1 MRRETWP
8 PWLFIATS
16 HMYVWANWRETS
28 IYWVSISL
36 KNIFS
41 LALVGVV
48 FNYHSI
54 TASTSPLVLSHLC
67 ILLWYLSCH
76 SLLEP
81 SRAEPSRAVIYHY
94 WSRSQGSTFR
104 LSNLEPNTIE
114 KHVPLKVR
122 WVLKLERLFCKCLDF
137 RCHFYDGNCM
147 GLQAWW
153 SNN

>member
-81 SRAEPSRAVIYHY
+81 SRAVIYRFNISIAQ
-94 WSRSQGSTFR
+94 SRTKHDWKTCFVGSVMSAEAWAF
-104 LSNLEPNTIE
+104 
-114 KHVPLKVR
+114 
-122 WVLKLERLFCKCLDF
+122 VLQVLGF
-137 RCHFYDGNCM
+137 
-147 GLQAWW
+147 
-153 SNN
+153 

>member
-81 SRAEPSRAVIYHY
+81 SRAEPSRHLSPSLTK
-94 WSRSQGSTFR
+94 SRFNISIVQSQT
-104 LSNLEPNTIE
+104 
-114 KHVPLKVR
+114 KHDWKTRFVERVTSVEA
-122 WVLKLERLFCKCLDF
+122 WAFVLQVFGF
-137 RCHFYDGNCM
+137 
-147 GLQAWW
+147 
-153 SNN
+153 

>member
-1 MRRETWP
+1 MGNMTS
-8 PWLFIATS
+8 LTFYS
-16 HMYVWANWRETS
+16 HMYVLSNWRETS

-76 SLLEP
+76 SRAEP
-81 SRAEPSRAVIYHY
+81 SRAEPSRAEP
-94 WSRSQGSTFR
+94 SRHLSPSLTKSRFNISIVQSQT
-104 LSNLEPNTIE
+104 
-114 KHVPLKVR
+114 KHDWKTRFVERVTSVEA
-122 WVLKLERLFCKCLDF
+122 WAFVLQVLGF
-137 RCHFYDGNCM
+137 
-147 GLQAWW
+147 
-153 SNN
+153 